1 MQLSCRGEGSLV
13 QALSRGCSDAF
24 GWGCALI
31 QRLDWG
37 IFAPEVTHS
46 VPVPHAPPTN
56 LPCDMAAGF
65 PEGKLRGGR
74 KEREG
79 RRGEGGG
86 GGEEREREGERENE
100 GGRENA

>member
-65 PEGKLRGGR
+65 PEGKLRGGGGER
-74 KEREG
+74 EGKGEGEREG
-79 RRGEGGG
+79 RR
-86 GGEEREREGERENE
+86 RGERE